1 MCYRVLRLLFGV
13 AFFSS
18 SLVAEDWPQ
27 FRGPGGQGHAA
38 STVLPLHWSE
48 SENVVWKVFVPGV
61 GHSSPIVSGDQV
73 WLTSAVDDGRSLRVL
88 CFRRPTGEVVHD
100 LELFRLDEAGKAHS
114 KNSYASPT
122 PVLDEERVYIHF
134 GHVGTACVSRSG
146 ELVWKTVA
154 LDYVQPYS
162 GGSSPVLFED
172 LLILNCD
179 GSDRQFVVALDKRNG
194 EVIWKSDRQHLLV
207 HDQNIG
213 GSAGFMKQSYATPL
227 VVEVHGVPHLIS
239 PGADHVSAYDARTG
253 REIWW
258 LGYKGFSEVIRPVVG
273 HDLVFV
279 GGFENISQPVLYAIR
294 PTGSGEIGRT
304 HVEWALKKGAP
315 HVPSPLLVGD
325 ELFLINDRG
334 IAICLDAKTGVEH
347 WKERIGGNHFA
358 SPIYAGG
365 RIYCFSEEG
374 KTTIFAASKQFSL
387 EAENQIDGGL
397 MASPAVAGS
406 SLFLRSETQLYRIEQ
421 RS

>member
-1 MCYRVLRLLFGV
+1 
-13 AFFSS
+13 
-18 SLVAEDWPQ
+18 
-27 FRGPGGQGHAA
+27 
-38 STVLPLHWSE
+38 
-48 SENVVWKVFVPGV
+48 
-61 GHSSPIVSGDQV
+61 
-73 WLTSAVDDGRSLRVL
+73 
-88 CFRRPTGEVVHD
+88 
-100 LELFRLDEAGKAHS
+100 
-114 KNSYASPT
+114 
-122 PVLDEERVYIHF
+122 
-134 GHVGTACVSRSG
+134 
-146 ELVWKTVA
+146 
-154 LDYVQPYS
+154 
-162 GGSSPVLFED
+162 
-172 LLILNCD
+172 
-179 GSDRQFVVALDKRNG
+179 
-194 EVIWKSDRQHLLV
+194 
-207 HDQNIG
+207 
-213 GSAGFMKQSYATPL
+213 
-227 VVEVHGVPHLIS
+227 
-239 PGADHVSAYDARTG
+239 
-253 REIWW
+253 
-258 LGYKGFSEVIRPVVG
+258 VIRPVVG